1 MLGKA
6 KITTKK
12 ENDNRA
18 LEASKLLKDDEMKK
32 PLLSDN
38 DNNGVNKRENFDK
51 NNSEMSDKSM
61 SNMIK
66 SKKSNNLKKEDNYL
80 NNDEQL
86 NCFEVNK
93 QEKNTKRTTADVLVE
108 EEKTKPATFC
118 HLFNKVLIDVGF
130 CISSYLII
138 LIVAFLRGGHG
149 MNSVIGISYC
159 SPAGW
164 AFFFFAQ

>member
-51 NNSEMSDKSM
+51 NNSEMSD
-61 SNMIK
+61 
-66 SKKSNNLKKEDNYL
+66 EDNYL

>member
-51 NNSEMSDKSM
+51 NNSEMSDVS
-61 SNMIK
+61 
-66 SKKSNNLKKEDNYL
+66 
-80 NNDEQL
+80 
-86 NCFEVNK
+86 
-93 QEKNTKRTTADVLVE
+93 
-108 EEKTKPATFC
+108 
-118 HLFNKVLIDVGF
+118 
-130 CISSYLII
+130 II
-138 LIVAFLRGGHG
+138 WY
-149 MNSVIGISYC
+149 N
-159 SPAGW
+159 
-164 AFFFFAQ
+164 

>member
-1 MLGKA
+1 
-6 KITTKK
+6 
-12 ENDNRA
+12 
-18 LEASKLLKDDEMKK
+18 
-32 PLLSDN
+32 
-38 DNNGVNKRENFDK
+38 
-51 NNSEMSDKSM
+51 M